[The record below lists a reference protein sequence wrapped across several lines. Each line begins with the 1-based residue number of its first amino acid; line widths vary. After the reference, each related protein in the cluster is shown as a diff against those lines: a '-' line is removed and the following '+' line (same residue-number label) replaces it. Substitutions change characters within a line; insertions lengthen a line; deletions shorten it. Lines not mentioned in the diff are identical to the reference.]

1 MVHGMCPSVHTNSLG
16 KHRETE
22 FFLLKLIEMSRVKRI
37 MQLEILCNLK
47 LSLEA
52 ETGGRS

>member
-1 MVHGMCPSVHTNSLG
+1 MVCGMCPSVHTNSGG

-37 MQLEILCNLK
+37 GPLEFLCNLK
-47 LSLEA
+47 FSLED

>member
-1 MVHGMCPSVHTNSLG
+1 MVCGMCPSVHTNSVG

-22 FFLLKLIEMSRVKRI
+22 FFLLKPIEMSGVKR
-37 MQLEILCNLK
+37 MVQLEILCNLK
-47 LSLEA
+47 LSLED